1 MKKWKIYLPL
11 LSLCGALAV
20 TGGIW
25 GAMWGSTWNGQME
38 LTHLEGDES
47 ALADFTLKGKIED
60 SQNTWDFSIEDGKL
74 EKNNFHIGSGME
86 TAYPI
91 ERTGGTW
98 KEGELEVW
106 SSYGTFVPA
115 AGSQVET
122 KDTVDLTVL
131 KGNTYFP
138 RLAYQEDGTLQGTTT
153 VFDKGQAVFQLEI
166 HARAAGGTKY
176 RQWNYEIPTKL
187 VYTPDKPL
195 AEVCVENGEE
205 YRDIQSS
212 ELWISEA
219 PLLVWS
225 KERQMLYGTM
235 TTNKYCNGSIGLYC
249 FGPDQAEDYTPTS
262 GKVGQKMTEPV
273 ATLAEIPVSE
283 NRWLLGLEDVGEGLL
298 VFIGEPDGVTLEL
311 YGYDGTLLDRLKEQ
325 TEQPVEELEK
335 SSTKWENGYGIYLTA
350 LHKLDEDAYFIHA
363 CRGYWIA
370 DGKIQN
376 VFQWEDEKLYGTE
389 VAVGKEQVLM
399 LQHISGDLGE
409 QCSFLGNMTL
419 CGLDLKVYDIKDD
432 PAGKLVYHG
441 EMKTDIEE
449 DVLAYF
455 SRFYTREKKTPVG
468 RQQAKMYGMTTRS
481 ILVER
486 IEGKEGAVS

>member
-11 LSLCGALAV
+11 LSLCSALVV

-25 GAMWGSTWNGQME
+25 GILRSNVWNGQME
-38 LTHLEGDES
+38 LRHLEGDES
-47 ALADFTLKGKIED
+47 ALADFQIDGFITDVRNG
-60 SQNTWDFSIEDGKL
+60 WYFSI
-74 EKNNFHIGSGME
+74 
-86 TAYPI
+86 
-91 ERTGGTW
+91 
-98 KEGELEVW
+98 V
-106 SSYGTFVPA
+106 
-115 AGSQVET
+115 
-122 KDTVDLTVL
+122 
-131 KGNTYFP
+131 
-138 RLAYQEDGTLQGTTT
+138 DGTLQKKSFSMTNEDAFFDYGQVRGIWKDGTMEFRNGSVNFQPWADSEVETAEVTDFSQLWKDGKFPSELYDGDGEAHVTT
-153 VFDKGQAVFQLEI
+153 HTFEKSQAVLCVDMKAKQ
-166 HARAAGGTKY
+166 TKGKGLY
-176 RQWNYEIPTKL
+176 RWGYEIPTNMQYIPEEPFVNIVIDDENNK
-187 VYTPDKPL
+187 TSEINNQGNEI
-195 AEVCVENGEE
+195 EV
-205 YRDIQSS
+205 
-212 ELWISEA
+212 IS
-219 PLLVWS
+219 VWS
-225 KERQMLYGTM
+225 QSQEMMYATLK
-235 TTNKYCNGSIGLYC
+235 TNEKCRGSIGLYC
-249 FGPDQAEDYTPTS
+249 LGPKEESFGDEGSTGRPTR
-262 GKVGQKMTEPV
+262 TEPV

-283 NRWLLGLEDVGEGLL
+283 NRWVLGLEDVGEGLL

-376 VFQWEDEKLYGTE
+376 VFQWEGEKLYGTE
-389 VAVGKEQVLM
+389 VAVGKEKVLM

-441 EMKTDIEE
+441 EMKTDIDE

-455 SRFYTREKKTPVG
+455 SRFDTREKETPVG